1 MVDRRARRT
10 DTIPLDPDVTLRTDV
25 ATFVA
30 LVNGRVH
37 ASDAGLDD
45 RIEITGDQMLGRAI
59 VDNLSVMV

>member
-1 MVDRRARRT
+1 MRISVKR
-10 DTIPLDPDVTLRTDV
+10 LDPDLPLPRY
-25 ATFVA
+25 A
-30 LVNGRVH
+30 R